1 MAETI
6 ALAELVVIAILC
18 WVVYEMN
25 AALRTKRDER
35 IQQSM
40 QPIPSIP
47 SEPQKPHTM
56 TAKEIAVG
64 NLHRQIQR
72 RGKSWADIRARVESG
87 FEKDP
92 ENDRAIRV
100 EKFQGEN

>member
-40 QPIPSIP
+40 QPIPP
-47 SEPQKPHTM
+47 APQKPHTM

-72 RGKSWADIRARVESG
+72 RGKSWADIRTRVESG

>member
-1 MAETI
+1 MAETV
-6 ALAELVVIAILC
+6 ALFELIVISLLV
-18 WVVYEMN
+18 WVIYEMN
-25 AALRTKRDER
+25 RALRTKRDER

-40 QPIPSIP
+40 QPIPSA
-47 SEPQKPHTM
+47 PQKPHAM

-72 RGKSWADIRARVESG
+72 RGKSWADIRTRVESIL
-87 FEKDP
+87 EKDP